1 MSFSNFYIYCLAYSG
16 VSRSLAGFS
25 TVLAFLAAVSGAKL
39 SGVVSD
45 SDVASA
51 AAGTPLYDSYIASSS
66 IASFNRFA

>member
-1 MSFSNFYIYCLAYSG
+1 LAYSG

-25 TVLAFLAAVSGAKL
+25 TALSFLAAVSGAGL
-39 SGVVSD
+39 SGGAAVSD
-45 SDVASA
+45 SDVPSA